1 MKQKIYIAALL
12 AGMLALVGCGGGNST
27 GGQPPGGNPPTP
39 TSQTTLNTAVTNLTT
54 ELAED
59 SPDSVTVTNLKNVVD
74 NLLKGN
80 LADGVTTADAYKAI
94 GAADRVIADAN
105 KAANASSMASAGMLK
120 TRLDASFGV
129 DNTGV
134 DDASFDSEYAARTL
148 DQVVMDSDSY
158 INAGKAGTDSPGGW
172 NVVAYENTESGTK
185 TEAHVYTNEGDPKQV
200 DLDGLTGD
208 DRLGFADNANT
219 VDSSGLNENPKMIM
233 SSDLTSRK
241 GVTDHTKLDAFTAGR
256 VQYSGTY
263 AGVSGHYVCSTEC
276 TVTVNGDGEIVALTG
291 WTFQATAKEADIKV
305 AMDDADY
312 LYFGWWKQTTTA
324 TGVIPMAGVFA
335 RVNDSDNP
343 NGKQVGDADLA
354 ASATYTGDA
363 VGLYSWDD
371 KVRETAHAGNFTAKA
386 VLEADFD
393 DDKITGTING
403 FRLNGG
409 TTDPGWSVSLHF
421 NDTPAPV
428 TTWKS
433 GSVEDKGTGA
443 WRYELHDE
451 KTDDGSTTPTTVIG
465 QFRSQFHN
473 TGNMVGA
480 FGATN

>member
-12 AGMLALVGCGGGNST
+12 AGMLALAGCGGGSSAGPGSGSNGDT
-27 GGQPPGGNPPTP
+27 G
-39 TSQTTLNTAVTNLTT
+39 TTQQELNAEVAKLTT
-54 ELAED
+54 ELAKD
-59 SPDSVTVTNLKNVVD
+59 SPDSDMVTTLRKAVD
-74 NLLKGN
+74 DLLKGN
-80 LADGVTTADAYKAI
+80 LADGVTTADANQAI
-94 GAADRVIADAN
+94 GAADRVIANAT
-105 KAANASSMASAGMLK
+105 KAANASSMASAEKLVAAFADEDIFPNDSPYGSIRSE
-120 TRLDASFGV
+120 TQV
-129 DNTGV
+129 DVFTTG
-134 DDASFDSEYAARTL
+134 
-148 DQVVMDSDSY
+148 
-158 INAGKAGTDSPGGW
+158 GKAGTDSPGGW
-172 NVVAYENTESGTK
+172 NVVAYEDTANGVK

-200 DLDGLTGD
+200 DLDGLTGG
-208 DRLGFADNANT
+208 DRLGFIDPSDADDPVT
-219 VDSSGLNENPKMIM
+219 VPNSVLTTDDNRPRIVSSEF
-233 SSDLTSRK
+233 TSRS
-241 GVTDHTKLDAFTAGR
+241 GTTDHTELDAFTAGR

-263 AGVSGHYVCSTEC
+263 AGVSGHYVCSTGC

-312 LYFGWWKQTTTA
+312 LYFGWWKQTTTS
-324 TGVIPMAGVFA
+324 TGVIPMAGVFVGEKGSA
-335 RVNDSDNP
+335 FDAPIENGVSNVN
-343 NGKQVGDADLA
+343 LA

-421 NDTPAPV
+421 NDDDDDDPEPV

-433 GSVEDKGTGA
+433 GSVEDKETGVWA
-443 WRYELHDE
+443 YSMYDE
-451 KTDDGSTTPTTVIG
+451 KADASNTPTTVIG
-465 QFRSQFHN
+465 QFRSQFHD

>member
-12 AGMLALVGCGGGNST
+12 AGMLALAGCGGGNST
-27 GGQPPGGNPPTP
+27 EEGPPPPGGNPPT
-39 TSQTTLNTAVTNLTT
+39 SQATLNMAVTDLTT
-54 ELAED
+54 ELAKD
-59 SPDSVTVTNLKNVVD
+59 SPDSDKVTNLRKAVD
-74 NLLKGN
+74 DLLKGN
-80 LADGVTTADAYKAI
+80 LADGVTTAAANQAI
-94 GAADRVIADAN
+94 GAADRVIANAT
-105 KAANASSMASAGMLK
+105 KAANASSMASAEKLVAAFANAGVLG
-120 TRLDASFGV
+120 TATNYGNDRDAG
-129 DNTGV
+129 T
-134 DDASFDSEYAARTL
+134 AL
-148 DQVVMDSDSY
+148 SY
-158 INAGKAGTDSPGGW
+158 ITGGKAGTDSPGGW
-172 NVVAYENTESGTK
+172 NVVAYEDTASGTK

-200 DLDGLTGD
+200 DLDGLTGN
-208 DRLGFADNANT
+208 DRLGFADNGNT
-219 VDSSGLNENPKMIM
+219 VNNAGLDRNLKMIM

-241 GVTDHTKLDAFTAGR
+241 GKTEHGDLPAFTAGS
-256 VQYSGTY
+256 VKYSGTY
-263 AGVSGHYVCSTEC
+263 AGVSGHYVCITQVDC
-276 TVTVNGDGEIVALTG
+276 GVTVDGDGDITLEDG
-291 WTFQATAKEADIKV
+291 WSFAATADEADIKI
-305 AMDDADY
+305 AMPDANY
-312 LYFGWWKQTTTA
+312 LYFGWWKETTTS
-324 TGVIPMAGVFA
+324 TGDIPMAGVFVGEKGSA
-335 RVNDSDNP
+335 FDAPIENGVSNVN
-343 NGKQVGDADLA
+343 LA

-421 NDTPAPV
+421 NDDPAPV